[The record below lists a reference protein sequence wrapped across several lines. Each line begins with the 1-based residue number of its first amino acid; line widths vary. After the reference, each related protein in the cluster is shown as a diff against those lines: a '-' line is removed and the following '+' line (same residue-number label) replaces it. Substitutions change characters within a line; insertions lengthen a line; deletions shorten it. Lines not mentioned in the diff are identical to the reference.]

1 VLQLSPGRTEAEWA
15 ALAPA
20 ERKAAKVR
28 FRVGSGDTASLET
41 LRIVIH
47 RPLPG
52 DGDRIMMQVT
62 ATWKEVRLCNLTRPI
77 RHHRARRYTPV
88 AENRDCNKRGKSVDN
103 VLFSKRPGFTVV

>member
-1 VLQLSPGRTEAEWA
+1 MLQFSPGRTEEEWA

-28 FRVGSGDTASLET
+28 FRVRSGDTVSLET

-52 DGDRIMMQVT
+52 DADLTMMQVT
-62 ATWKEVRLCNLTRPI
+62 VTG
-77 RHHRARRYTPV
+77 RR
-88 AENRDCNKRGKSVDN
+88 
-103 VLFSKRPGFTVV
+103 

>member
-52 DGDRIMMQVT
+52 DADVTMMQVT
-62 ATWKEVRLCNLTRPI
+62 VTG
-77 RHHRARRYTPV
+77 RR
-88 AENRDCNKRGKSVDN
+88 
-103 VLFSKRPGFTVV
+103 